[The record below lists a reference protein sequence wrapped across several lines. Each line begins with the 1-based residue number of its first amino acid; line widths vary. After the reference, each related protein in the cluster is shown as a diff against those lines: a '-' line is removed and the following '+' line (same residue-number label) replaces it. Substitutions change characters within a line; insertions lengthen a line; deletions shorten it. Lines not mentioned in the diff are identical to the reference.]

1 MPRHPVSYFCKKLGV
16 ADTVAHAWLSIPRKH
31 AEKCLP
37 QLDMTQMAPTQELV
51 VKDLSGKE
59 WCFQHRLVRQM
70 RHLLQITDFATSKN
84 LVAGDVIVILRSV

>member
-37 QLDMTQMAPTQELV
+37 QLVGVFVQIH
-51 VKDLSGKE
+51 
-59 WCFQHRLVRQM
+59 FN
-70 RHLLQITDFATSKN
+70 LLLKT
-84 LVAGDVIVILRSV
+84 